1 MAANPL
7 IFQSAEQARDA
18 IQASQKKEIA
28 ALYEQWAK
36 QIGAKAVKFSHQSNL
51 SAPVSEMQMREL
63 EKMLRQANEQVTKE
77 VNGIIVRNM
86 YRSSNVVVQSNVEW
100 LKSLGFD
107 GEAVNVA
114 FSNVPTGI
122 VQNIIAGNIYQG
134 RWNLSSAIW
143 GSNEAILKDV
153 YGVVAAGVA
162 QNLPTYEIA
171 KLLEQYVKPSSKKP
185 WNLKAPDGKPIYR
198 KQVDYSAQRLARTL
212 VQHSYQQAFVTVTK
226 YNPLV
231 IDYIW
236 NSNGSRV
243 CEICKARD
251 GKHFAKNELPMDHP
265 NGMCVMVPNVDS
277 YNKMADRLADWVN
290 GKEDPALDEYAG
302 KLGFNIPKQYVFND
316 QQQKYLSPYGFS
328 PDKMPRDFD
337 EWSHKVSYEQAAE
350 ILESMGTTW
359 GDPHPYQVL
368 QKYYNQNLMLL
379 SEQAK
384 AQLVPNVLTKGIAN
398 GAEFASKYGTSKGAK
413 FNYWYTKLSP
423 EAKEIAKQ
431 LKEQSGLTWQEW
443 YEANIKVGGAT
454 AKAKVQAAKGSSD
467 VSNWI
472 AGVKKNTEER
482 MLASEARSFAAMTD
496 AQSRGIRTYTGSAYE
511 EMNGYLRLRAGGLS
525 HQAALDKSGIYSEQL
540 AAMHN
545 AMDGL
550 KKVATTEELY
560 LRRGTDLGDLAG
572 LLPGNFQSNLNKL
585 NSMSFDEL
593 HDTMIGTVGEYA
605 GFTSTS
611 SIWSRGFSGSVEVV
625 FHAPKGTAGSSIMS
639 ISKFGTGEG
648 EFLLNAGTRVKI
660 VDIQKSDGHKDSDIR
675 VFMEIVPKR

>member
-18 IQASQKKEIA
+18 IQASQQKEIA

-63 EKMLRQANEQVTKE
+63 EKMLQQANEQVTKE

-122 VQNIIAGNIYQG
+122 VQNIITGNIYQG
-134 RWNLSSAIW
+134 RWNLSRAIW

-198 KQVDYSAQRLARTL
+198 KQVDYNAQRLARTL
-212 VQHSYQQAFVTVTK
+212 VQHSYQQTFVTVTK
-226 YNPLV
+226 YNPMV

-277 YNKMADRLADWVN
+277 YDKMADRLADWVN
-290 GKEDPALDEYAG
+290 GKEDPELDEYAG

-328 PDKMPRDFD
+328 PDKMPRNFD
-337 EWSHKVSYEQAAE
+337 EWSHKVSYDQAAE
-350 ILESMGTTW
+350 ILKSMGTTW

-379 SEQAK
+379 SEQTK
-384 AQLVPNVLTKGIAN
+384 SQLVPNVLTKGIAN

-413 FNYWYTKLSP
+413 FNYWYTKLGP

-454 AKAKVQAAKGSSD
+454 VKAKVQATTAPRD
-467 VSNWI
+467 VSSWI
-472 AGVKKNTEER
+472 SGVKKNTEER
-482 MLASEARSFAAMTD
+482 MLASEAKSFAAMTD
-496 AQSRGIRTYTGSAYE
+496 VQSKGIRTYTGSAYE
-511 EMNGYLRLRAGGLS
+511 EMNGYLRFRAGGLS

-540 AAMHN
+540 TAMHN

-560 LRRGTDLGDLAG
+560 LCRGTDLGDLAG

-585 NSMSFDEL
+585 NEMSFGEL

-611 SIWSRGFSGSVEVV
+611 SIWNKGFSGSVEVV
-625 FHAPKGTAGSSIMS
+625 FHAPKGTAGSSVMS

-648 EFLLNAGTRVKI
+648 EFLLNAGTKVEI

-675 VFMEIVPKR
+675 VFMEIIPK

>member
-7 IFQSAEQARDA
+7 IFQSAEQARGA

-107 GEAVNVA
+107 GEAISVA

-122 VQNIIAGNIYQG
+122 VQNIVTGNIYQG

-143 GSNEAILKDV
+143 GNNEAILKDV

-226 YNPLV
+226 YNPMV

-277 YNKMADRLADWVN
+277 YDKIADRLADWAN

-316 QQQKYLSPYGFS
+316 QQRKYLSPYGFS
-328 PDKMPRDFD
+328 PDKMPRDFN

-350 ILESMGTTW
+350 ILELMGTTW

-443 YEANIKVGGAT
+443 YEANIKVGSAT
-454 AKAKVQAAKGSSD
+454 TKAKVQAATGLPD
-467 VSNWI
+467 VSSWI

-482 MLASEARSFAAMTD
+482 ILASEARSFAAMTD
-496 AQSRGIRTYTGSAYE
+496 TQSKGIRTYTGSAYK

-540 AAMHN
+540 VAMHN

-585 NSMSFDEL
+585 YEMSFNEL
-593 HDTMIGTVGEYA
+593 HDTMVGTVGKYA

-611 SIWSRGFSGSVEVV
+611 SMWSRGFSGSVEVV

-648 EFLLNAGTRVKI
+648 EFLLNAGTEVKI
-660 VDIQKSDGHKDSDIR
+660 VDIQKSDGHKGSDIR

>member
-51 SAPVSEMQMREL
+51 SAPVSGMQMREL

-107 GEAVNVA
+107 GEAINVA

-122 VQNIIAGNIYQG
+122 VQNIITGNIYQG

-143 GSNEAILKDV
+143 GNNEAILKDV

-185 WNLKAPDGKPIYR
+185 WNLKAPDGKPIYH

-226 YNPLV
+226 YNPMV

-277 YNKMADRLADWVN
+277 YDKIAGRLADWVN

-337 EWSHKVSYEQAAE
+337 EWSHKVFYEQAAE

-384 AQLVPNVLTKGIAN
+384 AQLVPNILTKGIAN

-454 AKAKVQAAKGSSD
+454 AKAKAQAAKGSSD

-550 KKVATTEELY
+550 KKIATTEELY

-625 FHAPKGTAGSSIMS
+625 FHAPKGTAGSSVMS
-639 ISKFGTGEG
+639 ISRFGTGEG

-660 VDIQKSDGHKDSDIR
+660 VDIQKSDGHKGSDIR

>member
-122 VQNIIAGNIYQG
+122 VQNIITGNIYQG

-143 GSNEAILKDV
+143 GNNEAILKDV

-226 YNPLV
+226 YNPMV

-277 YNKMADRLADWVN
+277 YDKIADRLADWVN

-316 QQQKYLSPYGFS
+316 QQRKYLSPYGFS
-328 PDKMPRDFD
+328 PDKMPRDFN

-350 ILESMGTTW
+350 ILELMGTTW

-454 AKAKVQAAKGSSD
+454 VKAKVQAAKGSSD

-550 KKVATTEELY
+550 KKVTTTEELY

-585 NSMSFDEL
+585 NGMSFDEL

-660 VDIQKSDGHKDSDIR
+660 VDIQKSDGHKGSDIR

>member
-122 VQNIIAGNIYQG
+122 VQNIITGNIYQG

-198 KQVDYSAQRLARTL
+198 KQVDYNAQRLARTL

-226 YNPLV
+226 YNPMV

-277 YNKMADRLADWVN
+277 YDKIADRLADWVN

-328 PDKMPRDFD
+328 PDKMPRNFD

-454 AKAKVQAAKGSSD
+454 VKAKAQVVATSRD
-467 VSNWI
+467 VSTWI
-472 AGVKKNTEER
+472 DGVKKNTEER
-482 MLASEARSFAAMTD
+482 MLASEAKSFAAMTD

-585 NSMSFDEL
+585 NGMSFDEL

-611 SIWSRGFSGSVEVV
+611 SIWNKGFSGRVEVV
-625 FHAPKGTAGSSIMS
+625 FHAPKGTAGSSVMS

-660 VDIQKSDGHKDSDIR
+660 VDIQKSDGHKDSDVR

>member
-63 EKMLRQANEQVTKE
+63 EKMLQQANKQVTKE

-86 YRSSNVVVQSNVEW
+86 YCSSNVVVQSNAEW

-122 VQNIIAGNIYQG
+122 VQNIVTGNIYQG

-226 YNPLV
+226 YNPMV

-277 YNKMADRLADWVN
+277 YNKIADRLADWVN
-290 GKEDPALDEYAG
+290 GKKDPALDEYAG
-302 KLGFNIPKQYVFND
+302 KLGFNIPKQYAFND

-328 PDKMPRDFD
+328 PDKMPKDFD

-350 ILESMGTTW
+350 ILKSMGTTW

-368 QKYYNQNLMLL
+368 QKYYNQNLVLL

-443 YEANIKVGGAT
+443 YEANIKVGSAAVK
-454 AKAKVQAAKGSSD
+454 AKAQAATVSHD
-467 VSNWI
+467 VSSWI

-496 AQSRGIRTYTGSAYE
+496 VQSKGIKKYTGSAYE
-511 EMNGYLRLRAGGLS
+511 EMNKYLRLRAGGLS

-540 AAMHN
+540 TAMRN

-572 LLPGNFQSNLNKL
+572 LLSGDFQSNLNKL
-585 NSMSFDEL
+585 QGMSFNEL
-593 HDTMIGTVGEYA
+593 RDTMVGTVGKYA

-611 SIWSRGFSGSVEVV
+611 SMWGRGFSGSVEVV

-639 ISKFGTGEG
+639 ISNFGTDEG
-648 EFLLNAGTRVKI
+648 EFLLNAGTKVEI
-660 VDIQKSDGHKDSDIR
+660 IDIQRSDGHMDSDIR
-675 VFMEIVPKR
+675 VFMEIVPK